1 MDELQRQGYL
11 KAMGV
16 DCFVPRLILPGAALS
31 KQTLLPVY
39 REHAL
44 AKNLFEDSPPII
56 IQPGMPTSIES
67 LITETGLTAKSFQTI
82 AATKPPIEPAPEVN
96 TPLSNIPGSNSSKS
110 TDKNAAK
117 VPTFQLTI
125 SIYAAGIMVISAME
139 QASIGHQLFC
149 RSLLNEIILA
159 FRLGNKLVLEPEVF
173 SWPMV
178 QSVQIDQSAEIAV
191 ETLRATVA
199 AKTNK
204 FGIKM
209 VLLFGS
215 DAARYLL
222 NDEDFTAIIGKQ
234 FAIAGLP
241 PILVTHSLSQ
251 LLQTPV
257 LKKATL
263 QHLLSLLDFAQGF

>member
-1 MDELQRQGYL
+1 MDALQRQGYL

-39 REHAL
+39 HLNEL
-44 AKNLFEDSPPII
+44 AENLFEDSPLILT
-56 IQPGMPTSIES
+56 QPGMPSSIES
-67 LITETGLTAKSFQTI
+67 LITATGLAAKSFQEI
-82 AATKPPIEPAPEVN
+82 AEIKPPIEPAPEVN
-96 TPLSNIPGSNSSKS
+96 TLLSNTSGSNSSKS

-117 VPTFQLTI
+117 VPSFQLTI
-125 SIYAAGIMVISAME
+125 SIYASGIMVISAMQ

-149 RSLLNEIILA
+149 RSLLNEIIQA
-159 FRLGNKLVLEPEVF
+159 FRLDNKLLLEPEVF

-204 FGIKM
+204 FGVKM

-222 NDEDFTAIIGKQ
+222 NGEEFMAAIGKQ
-234 FAIAGLP
+234 FALARLP

-263 QHLLSLLDFAQGF
+263 QHLLPLFDFAQRF